1 MHVRRAFAPILMTY
15 AIVRLGGKQYRVQ
28 EGEQLVVDR
37 LAVDES
43 KTFHPEVLLVGGDGK
58 AELAPKGVQ
67 VTAKVVGHELGDKIV
82 IGKHRRRTG
91 YRRRNG
97 FRARLSR
104 VEIQTIGKKAT
115 RSSTAKAETTSGES
129 KAAAKPKAAPK
140 PKAASTTRTRTS
152 KPATE
157 KAE

>member
-1 MHVRRAFAPILMTY
+1 MHVRRDPAPILMTY
-15 AIVRLGGKQYRVQ
+15 AIVKLGGKQYRVQ
-28 EGEQLVVDR
+28 EGEHLLVDR

-43 KTFHPEVLLVGGDGK
+43 KSFHPEVLFVGGDGK

-67 VTAKVVGHELGDKIV
+67 VTAKVVGHELGDKII

-115 RSSTAKAETTSGES
+115 RASTAKTEASAEKPEPR
-129 KAAAKPKAAPK
+129 AAAKPRATSAAK
-140 PKAASTTRTRTS
+140 PKTT
-152 KPATE
+152 K

>member
-1 MHVRRAFAPILMTY
+1 MHVRRDSAPILMTY
-15 AIVRLGGKQYRVQ
+15 AIVKLGGKQYRVQ

-58 AELAPKGVQ
+58 AELSPKGVQ

-115 RSSTAKAETTSGES
+115 RSSTAKAEATSETP
-129 KAAAKPKAAPK
+129 KATAKPKAAG
-140 PKAASTTRTRTS
+140 TTRTRTT
-152 KPATE
+152 KPANE

>member
-1 MHVRRAFAPILMTY
+1 MHVRRDPAPILMTY
-15 AIVRLGGKQYRVQ
+15 AIVKLGGKQYRVQ

-37 LAVDES
+37 LAVEES

-58 AELAPKGVQ
+58 AELSPKGIQ
-67 VTAKVVGHELGDKIV
+67 VTAKVVGHELGEKII

-97 FRARLSR
+97 FRAHLSR

-115 RSSTAKAETTSGES
+115 RSSTAKTEASAET
-129 KAAAKPKAAPK
+129 PK
-140 PKAASTTRTRTS
+140 PKAAARPRAASAA
-152 KPATE
+152 KPKPTK

>member
-1 MHVRRAFAPILMTY
+1 MHVRRDSAPILMTY
-15 AIVRLGGKQYRVQ
+15 AIVKLGGKQYRVQ

-58 AELAPKGVQ
+58 AELSPKGVQ

-115 RSSTAKAETTSGES
+115 RSSTAKAEATSETP
-129 KAAAKPKAAPK
+129 KATAKPKAAG
-140 PKAASTTRTRTS
+140 TTRTRTT
-152 KPATE
+152 KPRTANE

>member
-1 MHVRRAFAPILMTY
+1 MHVRRDPVPILMTY
-15 AIVRLGGKQYRVQ
+15 AIVKLGGKQYRVH
-28 EGEQLVVDR
+28 EGERLVVDR

-58 AELAPKGVQ
+58 AELSPKGVE
-67 VTAKVVGHELGDKIV
+67 VTARIVGHELGDKIV

-97 FRARLSR
+97 FRAHLSR

-115 RSSTAKAETTSGES
+115 RSSTAKPEATAEKPKP
-129 KAAAKPKAAPK
+129 KAAAKPK
-140 PKAASTTRTRTS
+140 TT
-152 KPATE
+152 KKTE
-157 KAE
+157 

>member
-1 MHVRRAFAPILMTY
+1 MHVRRDPAPILMTY
-15 AIVRLGGKQYRVQ
+15 AIVKLGGKQYRVH

-37 LAVDES
+37 LAVDQS
-43 KTFHPEVLLVGGDGK
+43 KTFHPEVLLLGGDGK
-58 AELAPKGVQ
+58 AELSPKGVQ

-115 RSSTAKAETTSGES
+115 RASTAKTDASVDKPEP
-129 KAAAKPKAAPK
+129 KAAAKPRATSAAK
-140 PKAASTTRTRTS
+140 PKTT
-152 KPATE
+152 K

>member
-1 MHVRRAFAPILMTY
+1 MHVRRDLAPILMTY
-15 AIVRLGGKQYRVQ
+15 AIVKLGGKQYRVQ

-58 AELAPKGVQ
+58 AELSPKGVQ
-67 VTAKVVGHELGDKIV
+67 VTAKIVGHELGDKIV

-97 FRARLSR
+97 FRAHLSR
-104 VEIQTIGKKAT
+104 VEIQTIGKKTT
-115 RSSTAKAETTSGES
+115 RSSTTKSDSAAAEAPKP
-129 KAAAKPKAAPK
+129 KAAAKPKAASTAK
-140 PKAASTTRTRTS
+140 PKTT
-152 KPATE
+152 K

>member
-1 MHVRRAFAPILMTY
+1 MHVRRDPAPILMTY
-15 AIVRLGGKQYRVQ
+15 AIVKLGGKQYRVH

-58 AELAPKGVQ
+58 AELSPKGVQ
-67 VTAKVVGHELGDKIV
+67 VTARVVGHELGKKII

-97 FRARLSR
+97 FRAQLSR

-115 RSSTAKAETTSGES
+115 RASTAKTEASVETPEP
-129 KAAAKPKAAPK
+129 KAAAKPRATSAARPK
-140 PKAASTTRTRTS
+140 TT
-152 KPATE
+152 K

>member
-1 MHVRRAFAPILMTY
+1 MHVRRVIAPVLMTY

-28 EGEQLVVDR
+28 EGEQLLVDR
-37 LAVDES
+37 LPVDES

-58 AELAPKGVQ
+58 AQLSPKGVQ

-115 RSSTAKAETTSGES
+115 RSSTAKSEATNEKAKP
-129 KAAAKPKAAPK
+129 KAAAKPKSTAK
-140 PKAASTTRTRTS
+140 PKTT
-152 KPATE
+152 K

>member
-1 MHVRRAFAPILMTY
+1 MTY
-15 AIVRLGGKQYRVQ
+15 AIVKLGGKQYRVH
-28 EGEQLVVDR
+28 EGEHLLVDR

-43 KTFHPEVLLVGGDGK
+43 KSFHPEVLFVGGDGK

-67 VTAKVVGHELGDKIV
+67 VTAKVVGHELGDKII

-115 RSSTAKAETTSGES
+115 RASTAKTEASAEKPEPR
-129 KAAAKPKAAPK
+129 AAAKPRATSAAK
-140 PKAASTTRTRTS
+140 PKTT
-152 KPATE
+152 K

>member
-1 MHVRRAFAPILMTY
+1 MHVRRDPAPILMTY
-15 AIVRLGGKQYRVQ
+15 AIVKLGGKQYRVH

-58 AELAPKGVQ
+58 AELSPKGVQ

-115 RSSTAKAETTSGES
+115 RASTAKTEASVEKPEP
-129 KAAAKPKAAPK
+129 KAAAKPRATSAAK
-140 PKAASTTRTRTS
+140 PKTT
-152 KPATE
+152 K

>member
-1 MHVRRAFAPILMTY
+1 MHVRRDPAPILMTY
-15 AIVRLGGKQYRVQ
+15 AIVKLGGKQYRVQ

-58 AELAPKGVQ
+58 AELSPKGVQ

-97 FRARLSR
+97 FRAHLSR

-115 RSSTAKAETTSGES
+115 RSSTAKTEASVEKPEP
-129 KAAAKPKAAPK
+129 KAAAKPRATSAAK
-140 PKAASTTRTRTS
+140 PKTT
-152 KPATE
+152 K

>member
-1 MHVRRAFAPILMTY
+1 M
-15 AIVRLGGKQYRVQ
+15 GGKQYRVR

-37 LAVDES
+37 LALDVS

-58 AELAPKGVQ
+58 AELSPKGVQ
-67 VTAKVVGHELGDKIV
+67 VTAKIVGHELGDKIV

-104 VEIQTIGKKAT
+104 VEIQTIGTKAT
-115 RSSTAKAETTSGES
+115 RSSTAKSES
-129 KAAAKPKAAPK
+129 AADKPKPRAAAKPKVASAAK
-140 PKAASTTRTRTS
+140 PKT
-152 KPATE
+152 K

>member
-1 MHVRRAFAPILMTY
+1 MTY
-15 AIVRLGGKQYRVQ
+15 AIVKLGGKQYRVQ

-43 KTFHPEVLLVGGDGK
+43 KTFHPDVLLVGGDGK
-58 AELAPKGVQ
+58 AELSPKGVQ

-115 RSSTAKAETTSGES
+115 RASTAKTEASVEKPEP
-129 KAAAKPKAAPK
+129 KAAAKPRATSAAK
-140 PKAASTTRTRTS
+140 PKTTT
-152 KPATE
+152 K

>member
-1 MHVRRAFAPILMTY
+1 MHVRRDPAPILMTY
-15 AIVRLGGKQYRVQ
+15 AIVKLGGKQYRVQ

-58 AELAPKGVQ
+58 AELSPKGVQ

-97 FRARLSR
+97 FRAHLSR

-115 RSSTAKAETTSGES
+115 RASTAKMEASVEKPEP
-129 KAAAKPKAAPK
+129 KAAAKPRATSAAK
-140 PKAASTTRTRTS
+140 PKTT
-152 KPATE
+152 K

>member
-1 MHVRRAFAPILMTY
+1 MHVRRDPAPILMTY
-15 AIVRLGGKQYRVQ
+15 AIVKLGGKQYRVH

-43 KTFHPEVLLVGGDGK
+43 KTFHPEVLLLGGDGK
-58 AELAPKGVQ
+58 AELSPKGVQ

-115 RSSTAKAETTSGES
+115 RASTAKTEASVDKPEP
-129 KAAAKPKAAPK
+129 KAAAKPRATSAAK
-140 PKAASTTRTRTS
+140 PKTT
-152 KPATE
+152 K

>member
-1 MHVRRAFAPILMTY
+1 MHVRRDPAPILMTY
-15 AIVRLGGKQYRVQ
+15 AIVKLGGKQYRVQ

-37 LAVDES
+37 LAVEAS

-58 AELAPKGVQ
+58 AELSPKGIQ
-67 VTAKVVGHELGDKIV
+67 VTAKVVGHELGKKIV

-97 FRARLSR
+97 FRAHLSR

-115 RSSTAKAETTSGES
+115 RSSTAKTETKTEASGET
-129 KAAAKPKAAPK
+129 PK
-140 PKAASTTRTRTS
+140 PKAAAGTRAAS
-152 KPATE
+152 AAKPKPTK

>member
-1 MHVRRAFAPILMTY
+1 MHVRRDSAPILMTY
-15 AIVRLGGKQYRVQ
+15 AIVKLGGKQYRVQ

-37 LAVDES
+37 LSVDES

-58 AELAPKGVQ
+58 AELSPKGVQ

-115 RSSTAKAETTSGES
+115 RSSTAKAEATSETP
-129 KAAAKPKAAPK
+129 KATAKPKAAG
-140 PKAASTTRTRTS
+140 TTRTRTT
-152 KPATE
+152 KPRTANE

>member
-1 MHVRRAFAPILMTY
+1 MHVRRDSAPILMTY
-15 AIVRLGGKQYRVQ
+15 AIVKLGGKQYRVQ

-58 AELAPKGVQ
+58 AELSPKGVQ
-67 VTAKVVGHELGDKIV
+67 VTATVVGHELGDKIV

-115 RSSTAKAETTSGES
+115 RSSTAKAEATSETP
-129 KAAAKPKAAPK
+129 KATAKPKAAG
-140 PKAASTTRTRTS
+140 TTRTRTT
-152 KPATE
+152 KPANE

>member
-1 MHVRRAFAPILMTY
+1 MHVRRDPAPILMTY
-15 AIVRLGGKQYRVQ
+15 AIVKLGGKQYRVQ

-43 KTFHPEVLLVGGDGK
+43 KTFHPEVLLLGGDGK
-58 AELAPKGVQ
+58 AELSPKGVQ

-104 VEIQTIGKKAT
+104 VEIQTIGKNAT
-115 RSSTAKAETTSGES
+115 RASTAKTEASVEKPEP
-129 KAAAKPKAAPK
+129 KAAAKPRATSAAK
-140 PKAASTTRTRTS
+140 PKTT
-152 KPATE
+152 K

>member
-1 MHVRRAFAPILMTY
+1 MHVRRDPAPILMTY
-15 AIVRLGGKQYRVQ
+15 AIVKLGGKQYRVH

-43 KTFHPEVLLVGGDGK
+43 KTFHPEVLLLGGDGK
-58 AELAPKGVQ
+58 AELSPKNVQ

-115 RSSTAKAETTSGES
+115 RASTAKTEASVDKPEP
-129 KAAAKPKAAPK
+129 KAAAKPRATSAAK
-140 PKAASTTRTRTS
+140 PKTT
-152 KPATE
+152 K

>member
-1 MHVRRAFAPILMTY
+1 MTY
-15 AIVRLGGKQYRVQ
+15 AIVKLGGKQYRVQ

-58 AELAPKGVQ
+58 AELSPKGVQ

-115 RSSTAKAETTSGES
+115 RSSTAKAEATSETP
-129 KAAAKPKAAPK
+129 KATAKPKAAG
-140 PKAASTTRTRTS
+140 TTRTRTT
-152 KPATE
+152 KPANE

>member
-1 MHVRRAFAPILMTY
+1 MTY
-15 AIVRLGGKQYRVQ
+15 AIVKLGGKQYRVQ

-37 LAVDES
+37 LAVEES

-58 AELAPKGVQ
+58 AELSPKGIQ

-97 FRARLSR
+97 FRAHLSR

-115 RSSTAKAETTSGES
+115 RSSTAKTETKTEASVET
-129 KAAAKPKAAPK
+129 PK
-140 PKAASTTRTRTS
+140 PKAAASPRAAS
-152 KPATE
+152 AAKPKPTK

>member
-1 MHVRRAFAPILMTY
+1 MHVRRDPAPILMTY
-15 AIVRLGGKQYRVQ
+15 AIVKLGGKQYRVH

-58 AELAPKGVQ
+58 AELSPKGVQ
-67 VTAKVVGHELGDKIV
+67 VTARIVGHELGDKIV

-115 RSSTAKAETTSGES
+115 RSSTAKAEATSETP
-129 KAAAKPKAAPK
+129 KATAKPKAAG
-140 PKAASTTRTRTS
+140 TTGTRTT
-152 KPATE
+152 KPANE

>member
-1 MHVRRAFAPILMTY
+1 MHVRRDPAPILMTY
-15 AIVRLGGKQYRVQ
+15 AIVKLGGKQYRVQ
-28 EGEQLVVDR
+28 EGEQFVVDR

-58 AELAPKGVQ
+58 AELSPKGVQ

-97 FRARLSR
+97 FRAHLSR

-115 RSSTAKAETTSGES
+115 RGSTAKTEASVEKPEPKAVAKPRATS
-129 KAAAKPKAAPK
+129 AAKPK
-140 PKAASTTRTRTS
+140 TT
-152 KPATE
+152 K

>member
-1 MHVRRAFAPILMTY
+1 MHVRRDPAPILMTY
-15 AIVRLGGKQYRVQ
+15 AIVKLGGKQYRVQ

-37 LAVDES
+37 LAVEES

-58 AELAPKGVQ
+58 AELSPKGIQ
-67 VTAKVVGHELGDKIV
+67 VTAKVVGHELGKKIV

-97 FRARLSR
+97 FRAHLSR

-115 RSSTAKAETTSGES
+115 RSSTAKTETKTEASGET
-129 KAAAKPKAAPK
+129 PK
-140 PKAASTTRTRTS
+140 PKAAASTRAAS
-152 KPATE
+152 AAKPKPTK

>member
-1 MHVRRAFAPILMTY
+1 MHVRRDPAPILMTY
-15 AIVRLGGKQYRVQ
+15 AIVKLGGKQYRVQ

-37 LAVDES
+37 LAVEES

-58 AELAPKGVQ
+58 AELSPKGIQ
-67 VTAKVVGHELGDKIV
+67 VTAKVVGHELGEKII
-82 IGKHRRRTG
+82 IGKYRRRTG

-97 FRARLSR
+97 FRAHLSR

-115 RSSTAKAETTSGES
+115 RSSTAKTEASAET
-129 KAAAKPKAAPK
+129 PK
-140 PKAASTTRTRTS
+140 PKAAARPRAASAA
-152 KPATE
+152 KPKPTK

>member
-1 MHVRRAFAPILMTY
+1 MHVRRDPAPILMTY
-15 AIVRLGGKQYRVQ
+15 AIVKLGGKQYRVQ
-28 EGEQLVVDR
+28 EGEQFVVDR

-58 AELAPKGVQ
+58 AELSPKGVQ

-115 RSSTAKAETTSGES
+115 RASTAKTEASVDKPEP
-129 KAAAKPKAAPK
+129 KAAAKPRATSAAK
-140 PKAASTTRTRTS
+140 PKTT
-152 KPATE
+152 K

>member
-1 MHVRRAFAPILMTY
+1 MTY
-15 AIVRLGGKQYRVQ
+15 AIVKLGGKQYRVQ

-58 AELAPKGVQ
+58 AELSPKGVQ

-104 VEIQTIGKKAT
+104 VEIQTIGKKAA
-115 RSSTAKAETTSGES
+115 RSSPAKAEPGAEQP
-129 KAAAKPKAAPK
+129 KPKAAAK
-140 PKAASTTRTRTS
+140 PKAASTTRTRAAKAKPTS
-152 KPATE
+152 E
-157 KAE
+157 KAD

>member
-1 MHVRRAFAPILMTY
+1 MHVRRDPAPILMTY
-15 AIVRLGGKQYRVQ
+15 AIVKLGGKQYRVQ

-37 LAVDES
+37 LAVEES

-58 AELAPKGVQ
+58 AELSPKGIQ

-97 FRARLSR
+97 FRAHLSR

-115 RSSTAKAETTSGES
+115 RSSTAKTETKTEASVET
-129 KAAAKPKAAPK
+129 PK
-140 PKAASTTRTRTS
+140 PKAAASPRAAS
-152 KPATE
+152 AAKPKPTK

>member
-1 MHVRRAFAPILMTY
+1 MHVRRDSAPILMTY
-15 AIVRLGGKQYRVQ
+15 AIVKLGGKQYRVQ

-58 AELAPKGVQ
+58 AELSPKGVQ

-115 RSSTAKAETTSGES
+115 RSSTAKAEATSETP
-129 KAAAKPKAAPK
+129 KATAKPKAAG
-140 PKAASTTRTRTS
+140 TTRTRTT
-152 KPATE
+152 KPMTANE